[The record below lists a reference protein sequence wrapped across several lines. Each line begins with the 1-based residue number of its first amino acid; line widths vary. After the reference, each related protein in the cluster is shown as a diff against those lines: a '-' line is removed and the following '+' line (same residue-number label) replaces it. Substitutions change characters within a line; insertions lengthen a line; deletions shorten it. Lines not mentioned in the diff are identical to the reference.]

1 VSGSKIRN
9 DVEAQQ
15 ALVRQTVMRASRSV
29 SIATEVKQ
37 AVASKGNAMVADVM
51 AEIRDSSQYVA
62 ITGGGVLL
70 LRSLLADVL
79 AHEAKEP
86 GRDYLLVDGPL
97 ASQLNSI
104 GVLFGLIFRAA
115 GK

>member
-1 VSGSKIRN
+1 M
-9 DVEAQQ
+9 
-15 ALVRQTVMRASRSV
+15 RQTVTRASRSV
-29 SIATEVKQ
+29 SIAAEVQQ
-37 AVASKGNAMVADVM
+37 AIASKGNAMVADVL
-51 AEIRDSSQYVA
+51 AQIRDCAQFVA

-70 LRSLLADVL
+70 LRPLLAEVL

-97 ASQLNSI
+97 ASQLNAI

>member
-1 VSGSKIRN
+1 VIRN

-15 ALVRQTVMRASRSV
+15 ALVRQTVTRASRSI
-29 SIATEVKQ
+29 SIATEVQQ
-37 AVASKGNAMVADVM
+37 AVASKGNAMVADVL
-51 AEIRDSSQYVA
+51 AELRDARQFVA

-70 LRSLLADVL
+70 LRPLLAGVL
-79 AHEAKEP
+79 QHESKEP

-97 ASQLNSI
+97 ASQLNAI
-104 GVLFGLIFRAA
+104 GALFGLIFRAA